1 MITDF
6 TPAQQA
12 KLDGYD
18 GWQEFVDEQPN
29 VERISEGHYWDS
41 FTVNML
47 LRGEIE
53 EFHFATQLRAAMQ
66 ALFAVLDDESL
77 SLTEEEKQEQ
87 ADPLRKRINELLEG
101 PPDYGV
107 CDTPEQV
114 VQEWPSLVTDEN
126 KFVILFTQI
135 NRKDCPDWRWH
146 KNGRYIG
153 TQDSQYE
160 HLGDED
166 ESIQQVLTF
175 SIVRLK

>member
-12 KLDGYD
+12 KLDAFD
-18 GWQEFVDEQPN
+18 GWRGIVDEQPN
-29 VERISEGHYWDS
+29 VERITEGHYWDC

-47 LRGEIE
+47 LRDEID
-53 EFHFATQLRAAMQ
+53 EFHFADQSRAVMQELFSILDDASLPDDEKDERAA
-66 ALFAVLDDESL
+66 
-77 SLTEEEKQEQ
+77 
-87 ADPLRKRINELLEG
+87 PLRNRLNELMEG
-101 PPDYGV
+101 PSDYGV
-107 CDTPEQV
+107 CDIPEQV
-114 VQEWPSLVTDEN
+114 LETWPSLATDEN
-126 KFVILFTQI
+126 RFVLLFSQI
-135 NRKDCPDWRWH
+135 NRKHHPDWRWH

-175 SIVRLK
+175 SIIRLK

>member
-12 KLDGYD
+12 KLDAFD

-47 LRGEIE
+47 LRGELE
-53 EFHFATQLRAAMQ
+53 EFHFSNQTRAVMQ
-66 ALFAVLDDESL
+66 ELFAILDDESL
-77 SLTEEEKQEQ
+77 TDDEK
-87 ADPLRKRINELLEG
+87 DGRVVPLRKRLNELMEG
-101 PPDYGV
+101 PSDYGV

-114 VQEWPSLVTDEN
+114 IETWPSLVTDEN
-126 KFVILFTQI
+126 RFVILFTEI
-135 NRKDCPDWRWH
+135 NRNECPDWRWH

-153 TQDSQYE
+153 NQDSQYE

-175 SIVRLK
+175 SIIRLK

>member
-12 KLDGYD
+12 KLDAYD
-18 GWQEFVDEQPN
+18 GWRGIVDTQPN

-47 LRGEIE
+47 LRGELD
-53 EFHFATQLRAAMQ
+53 EFYFANQTRATMQ
-66 ALFAVLDDESL
+66 ALFAIFDDEYM
-77 SLTEEEKQEQ
+77 TDAEKEEQ
-87 ADPLRKRINELLEG
+87 AAPLRKSITELLEG
-101 PPDYGV
+101 PADYGV

-114 VQEWPSLVTDEN
+114 LENWPALLTDEN
-126 KFVILFTQI
+126 KFVILFSEI
-135 NRKDCPDWRWH
+135 NRKDSPDWRWH

-166 ESIQQVLTF
+166 ESIQRVLTF
-175 SIVRLK
+175 SVMRLK

>member
-6 TPAQQA
+6 WPTQQA
-12 KLDGYD
+12 KLDAYD
-18 GWQEFVDEQPN
+18 GWRGIVDTQPN

-47 LRGEIE
+47 LRGEID
-53 EFHFATQLRAAMQ
+53 EFYFANQTRAQMQ
-66 ALFAVLDDESL
+66 TLFAILDDP
-77 SLTEEEKQEQ
+77 SLTDAQKDEQ
-87 ADPLRKRINELLEG
+87 AEPIRERITELLEG

-114 VQEWPSLVTDEN
+114 LETYPSLLTDEN
-126 KFVILFTQI
+126 RFVLLFTEI
-135 NRKDCPDWRWH
+135 NRKDHPDWRWH

-153 TQDSQYE
+153 TQNSEYE

-166 ESIQQVLTF
+166 ESIQRVLTF
-175 SIVRLK
+175 SIIRLK